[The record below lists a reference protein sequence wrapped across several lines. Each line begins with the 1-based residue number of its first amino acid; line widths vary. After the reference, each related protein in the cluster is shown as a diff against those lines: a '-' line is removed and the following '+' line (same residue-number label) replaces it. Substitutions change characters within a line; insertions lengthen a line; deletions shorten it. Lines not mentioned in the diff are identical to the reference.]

1 MVVNPASGPAAD
13 GKARCGNPD
22 HAAPHRP
29 LGVYAAIACAL
40 SLAVLAGCYQ
50 RSVLPQSEG
59 HITTPAA
66 QPALDDV
73 PPPARVSSFV
83 PAPKPAVKP
92 PTYSVVVNEVPVK
105 ELLLA
110 LARDTKQNIDI
121 HPALQGL
128 VSLNAVNETLP
139 AILERIANQVN
150 LRYRIESNTIIITPD
165 VAYMKTYRVNYVN
178 MSRDSTSTIG
188 VSGQVAGSSGGAPG
202 GSAGGAGGS
211 VSSTSISTKVNN
223 DFWDA
228 LRNNIIGI
236 LVSTGSQNLSEKQ
249 RAERQQQ
256 VREAREERLQQV
268 EATARAGASA
278 PALFSTAFP
287 AAPAGITPVSGPSA
301 NDVIVNPVSG
311 TVSVLATEQQHQ
323 LIQRHLDSILN
334 SVQRQVLIEATIVEV
349 TLSDQYQAG
358 IDWQR
363 LANSGGITFQQLF
376 RSAADFTTGS
386 LTIGYTN
393 PTSSV
398 GNVSAAVQLLNAFG
412 NARVLSSPKL
422 MALNNQTALLKV
434 VDNIVYFLITAT
446 TLTPTTGP
454 ATTSFNTTPQT
465 VAVGV
470 VMSVTP
476 QINENGQ
483 VTLTVRPT
491 ISRVLRFKNDPNP
504 SLPPGVSSPVP
515 EIQTREMESVLQ
527 LISGQTAV
535 LGGLMQDNAT
545 RNRNAVPGI
554 GDLPQVGELFGYRN
568 DLVSKSELVIFLRPT
583 VISNPALDS
592 DELKFYQRFL
602 PRQTETPT
610 TTVPGEKAKVAR

>member
-1 MVVNPASGPAAD
+1 MVVNSASGPAVD
-13 GKARCGNPD
+13 GKARP
-22 HAAPHRP
+22 AA
-29 LGVYAAIACAL
+29 VYAAIACAL
-40 SLAVLAGCYQ
+40 TMTLLAGCYQ

-59 HITTPAA
+59 HIITPAA
-66 QPALDDV
+66 KPALDDV

-83 PAPKPAVKP
+83 PAPKPAIKP

-121 HPALQGL
+121 HPGLTGL
-128 VSLNAVNETLP
+128 VSLNAINETLP
-139 AILERIANQVN
+139 AILERIARQIN
-150 LRYRIESNTIIITPD
+150 LRYRVESNTIVITPD
-165 VAYMKTYRVNYVN
+165 SPYMKTYRVNYVN

-202 GSAGGAGGS
+202 GTSGGTGAASA
-211 VSSTSISTKVNN
+211 SSTAITTKVNN

-228 LRNNIIGI
+228 LRNNIVSI
-236 LVSTGSQNLSEKQ
+236 LLSTGSQNMTAQQ

-256 VREAREERLQQV
+256 MREIREERLQQV
-268 EATARAGASA
+268 EATARAGTSA
-278 PALFSTAFP
+278 PALFSTAFSG
-287 AAPAGITPVSGPSA
+287 APANTLLVGASA
-301 NDVIVNPVSG
+301 NDVIVNQVSG
-311 TVSVLATEQQHQ
+311 TVTVLATEQQHQ
-323 LIQRHLDSILN
+323 QIQRHLDSILS

-363 LANSGGITFQQLF
+363 LAVSGGITFQQLF
-376 RSAADFTTGS
+376 RGAGDFTTGS

-454 ATTSFNTTPQT
+454 ATTTFNTTPQT

-504 SLPPGVSSPVP
+504 SLPAGVASPVP

-527 LISGQTAV
+527 LVSGQTAV

-554 GDLPQVGELFGYRN
+554 GDLPQVGELFGFRN

-610 TTVPGEKAKVAR
+610 TTAPGEKAQTKR